1 MYELELHQVRAT
13 ELQRRARDE
22 NQARAVIAVRRSER
36 QAQRQ
41 AQRAARREGR
51 VNTDA
56 GRVGRALRGVR
67 HHAAS

>member
-1 MYELELHQVRAT
+1 MYELELHKVRAT

-22 NQARAVIAVRRSER
+22 NQARAVIAVRRSE
-36 QAQRQ
+36 RQ